1 MNAKSRCMHI
11 FNNLK
16 LPALCIKQ
24 QDDWLGKTTP
34 LSQLCKIQTE
44 NIKICMSPFILSQKS
59 RYHGNNVEGY
69 APMFSACCL
78 FLTLPL
84 PARASNVC
92 RHGDRL
98 FHLVNMM
105 WHVSSCTSQ
114 EMTGDWFILLPT
126 QTMNDDTVKK
136 KLRSQY
142 QKGQF
147 QVLYLKRKKS
157 SLSKT
162 LSDAL
167 FWLIF
172 TNMDKQW
179 LSLWLFSYFQFV
191 SAYWLQ
197 WQLLSVTYN
206 TYNM

>member
-1 MNAKSRCMHI
+1 M
-11 FNNLK
+11 
-16 LPALCIKQ
+16 P
-24 QDDWLGKTTP
+24 
-34 LSQLCKIQTE
+34 
-44 NIKICMSPFILSQKS
+44 PFILSQKS

-136 KLRSQY
+136 KKLRSQY

-147 QVLYLKRKKS
+147 QVLYLKRKMS

-167 FWLIF
+167 MWLIF
-172 TNMDKQW
+172 TNNGQTMT
-179 LSLWLFSYFQFV
+179 LSLINLLLPNV
-191 SAYWLQ
+191 SLTI
-197 WQLLSVTYN
+197 LVSLSAIVCDL
-206 TYNM
+206 